1 MAEKLRSTFKLNE
14 EQLAA
19 LKQIIP
25 EAFKDGL
32 VDIGALSDALSDY
45 SGEEALDIDDNLFGL
60 YWPGKRDAKRAAAVP
75 PPGTLVPVPGDGV
88 DEETTRNIYI
98 EGDNLEVLKIIR
110 KAYSGKIKMIY
121 IDPPYNTGKDFVYN
135 DDFSETEESFLR
147 RTGQI
152 DDNNERT
159 TTNARSDGR
168 FHSKWCSMMYPRL
181 RLVRDLLADNGVI
194 FISIDDNEV
203 AQLRKICDEIFGEGN
218 FVTEFPR
225 VTKKGG
231 KSSDVTAKN
240 HDYVLVYVM
249 DKDNSDLIG
258 VSHTDEGYNKKD
270 GYYEKRGYYKANQTL
285 DYDSLGYVKSLDYP
299 IEINGEVFYA
309 GGSMDAYMERQKG
322 QHGRADWAWRWSVD
336 LFNFGYENGFIEIH
350 RGGVRP
356 RIYTKTYQNVKIEK
370 IGSQYKI
377 KEFDRTKPLST
388 LEFSE
393 NKYSNDN
400 AKKAFDELMKKSVFE
415 YTKPPE
421 LIINLTKLVN
431 NNDFIIIDFFS
442 GSSTTAHAV
451 MQLNAE
457 DGGNRQF
464 IMVQLQ
470 ESCKEK
476 TEAYKAGFKNI
487 CEIGKERI
495 RLAGKKIKQ
504 EAGLN
509 AKNLD
514 TGFKVFRL
522 APSNIKQKKPYTGTD
537 VKELSDW
544 FSGEPLVEG
553 WKTENLITEVMLKEG
568 FPLDSTITTLEIY
581 KKNKV
586 FQISSDFCNHSL
598 IICFDK
604 NIENDTVEK
613 LDLGELN
620 IFICLDSAISDQV
633 KARLDDKGRII
644 TI

>member
-1 MAEKLRSTFKLNE
+1 MAKPVSQFKLNE

-19 LKQIIP
+19 LKRIIP